1 MYIHGDLQRVFDA
14 LYHMGLIDPT
24 LQRDWQ
30 GGKSSVDQ
38 LSTQF
43 YSAIKTV
50 NTCEGGYK
58 ELADELRLY
67 DEDTLCLLAIQVA
80 KEYVDFYSREL
91 VH

>member
-24 LQRDWQ
+24 LQKDWQ
-30 GGKSSVDQ
+30 DDKDSTD
-38 LSTQF
+38 LSIQF

-50 NTCEGGYK
+50 NTCEGSYK
-58 ELADELRLY
+58 DLADELRLY
-67 DEDTLCLLAIQVA
+67 DEGTLCLLAIQVA